1 MLLYGSCMSNIGLKW
16 RHLHFMYTLSY
27 FDLGLKQ
34 NAPTQQWVLQETFTR
49 AIKIEKE
56 HSNFMKDIE
65 CYHQML
71 IDMKV

>member
-1 MLLYGSCMSNIGLKW
+1 
-16 RHLHFMYTLSY
+16 MYTLSY